1 MPQPINYLSNYAL
14 LRKYRL
20 RTKLYF
26 LLSIAF
32 LGFLISGLYSYNTLV
47 TYSVN
52 GPVYNQIQQNED
64 LIADILPPP
73 LFVVESFLNAYRL
86 LEVTQHPN
94 ELVLA
99 ELQAETAVLQQKYE
113 TQRDFWQETLP
124 EGEIKQ
130 ILFQEAVPSAD
141 AFYEVYEQEFVPVV
155 LDGQWE
161 EADFILHEKLEP
173 LFLSHRAAINQVV
186 NLTSIRNQEIEA
198 QTADR
203 VAFTIN
209 FSLGLRV
216 VTVITV
222 IFIALGIS
230 NPVVQ
235 QITQINKIATQVAK
249 GDLSQTVVVRSQD
262 EIGNLATNFNLMT
275 KQLKTQVDTLEEQ
288 VQKRTQALSNSVEFG
303 RFLSTILDE
312 QELLTKF
319 VTQLRTSFNYNH
331 IHLYLLN
338 QEQNSLQ
345 MPIGT
350 GENRLVEQTQIP
362 TGQGYIGQVIQTNTP
377 RLLADTSVKT
387 DADALYL
394 LPDTKY
400 AVWVPISQG
409 DLVLGV
415 LDVQNSGK
423 NRLGQTD
430 IDFLQS
436 VANQLAIALNNAR
449 TYNQAQTRAQQEAL
463 INSISQKIDAA
474 QTVESVLQT
483 AVRELGRALQAKQT
497 HIHLQ
502 TKTAVDPTR

>member
-1 MPQPINYLSNYAL
+1 MPQPMDYLSNYAL
-14 LRKYRL
+14 LKTYKL

-26 LLSIAF
+26 LLFVGF
-32 LGFLISGLYSYNTLV
+32 LGFLISGLFSYNTLV
-47 TYSVN
+47 TYTVN

-73 LFVVESFLNAYRL
+73 VFIVESYLNAYRL
-86 LEVTQHPN
+86 LEIIGHSDGAT
-94 ELVLA
+94 LA
-99 ELQAETAVLQQKYE
+99 ALQAETAVLQQKYE

-141 AFYEVYEQEFVPVV
+141 AFYEVYEQEFVPTV
-155 LDGQWE
+155 LDGKKE
-161 EADFILHEKLEP
+161 EADLILHEKLEP
-173 LFLSHRAAINQVV
+173 LFFSHRTAINQVV
-186 NLTSIRNQEIEA
+186 DLTSARNQEIET

-209 FSLGLRV
+209 FSLVLRV
-216 VTVITV
+216 VTVIAV
-222 IFIALGIS
+222 IFTALGIS

-249 GDLSQTVVVRSQD
+249 GDLSQTVLVRSQD
-262 EIGNLATNFNLMT
+262 EIGSLATNFNLMT

-319 VTQLRTSFNYNH
+319 VAQLRTSFNYTH

-345 MPIGT
+345 VPVGT

-362 TGQGYIGQVIQTNTP
+362 TGQGYIGQVIQTNTS
-377 RLLADTSVKT
+377 RLWTDKSVKT
-387 DADALYL
+387 DTDALYL
-394 LPDTKY
+394 LPDTEY

-415 LDVQNSGK
+415 LDVQNSKGNK
-423 NRLGQTD
+423 LGQTD

-436 VANQLAIALNNAR
+436 VANQLAISLNNVR
-449 TYNQAQTRAQQEAL
+449 TYSQAQTRAQQEAL

-502 TKTAVDPTR
+502 TKTAVDPTQ